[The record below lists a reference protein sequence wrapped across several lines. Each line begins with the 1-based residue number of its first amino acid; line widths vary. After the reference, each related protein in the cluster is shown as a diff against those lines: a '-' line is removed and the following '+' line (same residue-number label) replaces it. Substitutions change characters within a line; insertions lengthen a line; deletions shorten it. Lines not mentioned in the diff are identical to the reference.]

1 MITYWILFLF
11 PAALAF
17 FGKKRDLKAFEKTFP
32 SIDLL
37 WFISILVLT
46 FVIGLRFEVGGDW
59 VAYLK
64 FYDLSQNQSLFE
76 LLSPFGDPG
85 YRLINSI
92 SGKLGFGIYGVNL
105 FAAFIFSLGLG
116 LFCNNLPRP
125 MLALAVSIPYLVVVV
140 SMGYSRQALAL
151 GIAMIALVAL
161 GKGKQIFFVS
171 LILIAASIHKSSV
184 LLLPIMAL
192 ASSKQRIWTFI
203 WLGVI
208 AFAAYFIFLAD
219 AVSTLVK
226 HYVEESYQSEGTFIR
241 LVMCIIPASILLIW
255 PHRFKFPKN
264 ELSIWRWFA
273 IISIGLFFLLF
284 VTDASTAID
293 RMALYILPLQLV
305 VFSYLPEI
313 FGEKGEIKQLIILLI
328 ILYYTAVLF
337 VWLNFATHSY
347 YWVPYKNILFL
358 EI

>member
-1 MITYWILFLF
+1 
-11 PAALAF
+11 
-17 FGKKRDLKAFEKTFP
+17 
-32 SIDLL
+32 
-37 WFISILVLT
+37 
-46 FVIGLRFEVGGDW
+46 
-59 VAYLK
+59 
-64 FYDLSQNQSLFE
+64 
-76 LLSPFGDPG
+76 
-85 YRLINSI
+85 
-92 SGKLGFGIYGVNL
+92 
-105 FAAFIFSLGLG
+105 
-116 LFCNNLPRP
+116 